1 MKKTQIITY
10 NRNQSFW
17 DDAPTTP
24 VISYLKSYI
33 PFTPNKEPFIIY
45 NQNLD
50 TKYNENE
57 EDTLYKDNKSYEYYS
72 LRKVNFERTFEY
84 INFISDH
91 FYKENL
97 EVKKTYSLLYLIE
110 NIKNN
115 NIYGV
120 EIRDDETKK
129 LVGIVLAR
137 NLGLLNF
144 NQYRQSNI
152 SACLVTE
159 LCLHPSYK
167 KRGLTNLLMRRLYK
181 YSVQRGIYVHL
192 FQIDSINAPLIFP
205 LNKTIVYGRQNSGKK
220 IDIEKY
226 NINEIPLTI
235 EFISKIKRYYYLQ
248 NPNSIIACSNPLG
261 VHVWQSNCATI
272 VLRDLDEF
280 KGDKEGAELIY
291 AEVYQKENKLE
302 HINTILDSTRYDW
315 FETSL
320 DDLKWKAKGL
330 TISFAAHL
338 NSGSPSLRPFI
349 YI

>member
-1 MKKTQIITY
+1 MKLQIITY
-10 NRNQSFW
+10 NRKQSFW
-17 DDAPTTP
+17 DDAPITS
-24 VISYLKSYI
+24 VMSHLKSYI
-33 PFTPNKEPFIIY
+33 PFTGNKEPFIIS
-45 NQNLD
+45 NKNLD
-50 TKYNENE
+50 VKYNEKE
-57 EDTLYKDNKSYEYYS
+57 EDTLYKDNNSYECYS
-72 LRKVNFERTFEY
+72 VRRLNFDRTFEY

-97 EVKKTYSLLYLIE
+97 QIKKTYSLLYLIE

-129 LVGIVLAR
+129 IVGIVLAR
-137 NLGLLNF
+137 DLGLLNF

-159 LCLHPSYK
+159 LCIHPSYR

-192 FQIDSINAPLIFP
+192 FQVDSLNGPFIFP

-220 IDIEKY
+220 IDVEKY
-226 NINEIPLTI
+226 NINKIPLTMEI
-235 EFISKIKRYYYLQ
+235 ISKIKRYYYLQ
-248 NPNSIIACSNPLG
+248 DPNSIVACSKPQG
-261 VHVWQSNCATI
+261 IHVWQSNNATI
-272 VLRDLDEF
+272 VLRDLNEF
-280 KGDKEGAELIY
+280 IGNKEGAELIY
-291 AEVYQKENKLE
+291 AEVYAKDNKLE

-320 DDLKWKAKGL
+320 GDLKWKAKGL

-338 NSGSPSLRPFI
+338 DSGLPSSRPFV